1 MFYYYFYS
9 SMIAIMKITSSVSDQ
24 TVLHELGERLARRRI
39 AMRLSQAELADRAGV
54 GKRTVERIEAGES
67 AQATTLIRLFR
78 VLDLLPALD
87 ALIPAE
93 STRPM
98 ELLRHGGKTP
108 RRVRKSEKSAPEADD
123 WHWDSK

>member
-1 MFYYYFYS
+1 MTNLES
-9 SMIAIMKITSSVSDQ
+9 DSDHAILI
-24 TVLHELGERLARRRI
+24 ELGRRLARRRI
-39 AMRLSQAELADRAGV
+39 SMRLSQAELAERAGV

-67 AQATTLIRLFR
+67 AQATTLVRLLR

-87 ALIPAE
+87 ALIPDE
-93 STRPM
+93 SARPM

-108 RRVRKSEKSAPEADD
+108 RRVRKRKAREPEPDD

>member
-1 MFYYYFYS
+1 
-9 SMIAIMKITSSVSDQ
+9 MKISEHDSDQ
-24 TVLHELGERLARRRI
+24 SILDELGQRLARRRVS
-39 AMRLSQAELADRAGV
+39 MRMSQAELAEQAGV

-67 AQATTLIRLFR
+67 AQATTLVRLFR
-78 VLDLLPALD
+78 VLALLPALD

-93 STRPM
+93 SARPM

-108 RRVRKSEKSAPEADD
+108 RRVRKREKSTLEPDD

>member
-1 MFYYYFYS
+1 MVISDFD
-9 SMIAIMKITSSVSDQ
+9 SDQ
-24 TVLHELGERLARRRI
+24 AILAELGSRLAQRRI
-39 AMRLSQAELADRAGV
+39 AMRLSQADLAEQAGV

-67 AQATTLIRLFR
+67 AQVTTLVRLFR

-98 ELLRHGGKTP
+98 ELLRHGGKMP
-108 RRVRKSEKSAPEADD
+108 KRVRKRQQAEYEGTD
-123 WHWDSK
+123 WHWKKGG

>member
-1 MFYYYFYS
+1 MNIS
-9 SMIAIMKITSSVSDQ
+9 ETDTDDA
-24 TVLHELGERLARRRI
+24 VLEALGRRLAQRRI
-39 AMRLSQAELADRAGV
+39 AMRLSQADLAERAGV

-67 AQATTLIRLFR
+67 AQATTLVRLFR

-98 ELLRHGGKTP
+98 ELLRHGGKMP
-108 RRVRKSEKSAPEADD
+108 KRVRKRETAEPDAAD
-123 WHWDSK
+123 WHWK

>member
-1 MFYYYFYS
+1 
-9 SMIAIMKITSSVSDQ
+9 MKISESDSDQ
-24 TVLHELGERLARRRI
+24 AILDELGRRLAQRRI
-39 AMRLSQAELADRAGV
+39 AMRLSQADLAERAGV

-67 AQATTLIRLFR
+67 AQATTLVRLFR

-98 ELLRHGGKTP
+98 ELLRHGGKMP
-108 RRVRKSEKSAPEADD
+108 KRVRKRETAEPDAAD
-123 WHWDSK
+123 WHWK